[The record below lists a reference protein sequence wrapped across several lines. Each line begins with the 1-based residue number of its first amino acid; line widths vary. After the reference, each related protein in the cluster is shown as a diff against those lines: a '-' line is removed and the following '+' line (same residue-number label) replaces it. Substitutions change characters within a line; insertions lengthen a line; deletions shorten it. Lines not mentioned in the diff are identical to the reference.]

1 MNLLAVFIGLI
12 AIAYYAL
19 GGAEML
25 LLGVK
30 AAQDAQVA
38 RYETLAARHAKAA
51 LATELAAAEQSAV
64 SANTPYS
71 PVGQLAP
78 MGATDLC
85 DASAPCGLSAT
96 ATYSTDGETDG
107 APGAYAT
114 MVVAPNVETVTGVSE
129 RRIALTMTVSV
140 IETATGNI
148 LHTRPYRVKYRLWAP
163 NNAEAVQDQD
173 GGARLN
179 RVAAGASEN
188 EGCATDGTGCD
199 PSAVSAADPT
209 TIDGQTQCVVGAG
222 SGTCAPGEVKPDQQK
237 SNVTWSNPQ
246 AAAGTTGP

>member
-1 MNLLAVFIGLI
+1 MNLLAAFIGLI

-30 AAQDAQVA
+30 AAGDAQVA
-38 RYETLAARHAKAA
+38 RYETLAARQAK
-51 LATELAAAEQSAV
+51 LTLTSELAAAEQSAV
-64 SANTPYS
+64 SANNPYQ
-71 PVGQLAP
+71 PIGQLAP
-78 MGATDLC
+78 MGATVLC

-96 ATYSTDGETDG
+96 ATYTTDGETDAAQG
-107 APGAYAT
+107 PAAAT
-114 MVVAPNVETVTGVSE
+114 VVAPNIETVAGVTE
-129 RRIALTMTVSV
+129 RRVAVTMTVNV
-140 IETATGNI
+140 IEASTGNI

-163 NNAEAVQDQD
+163 NNAEAQQDQD
-173 GGARLN
+173 GAARLN
-179 RVAAGASEN
+179 RAVAGASEN

-199 PSAVSAADPT
+199 PNAVTAPDPT
-209 TIDGQTQCVVGAG
+209 TIDGQAQCVVGAG

-246 AAAGTTGP
+246 AAPGTGGP